1 MDSGFKESI
10 AHSSQPEARRPRWP
24 LQCIPLWGSYLAH
37 LPSLSLLKRPSLIP
51 PGSESGLWSQGR
63 LMECRGNSSGK
74 GWRTL
79 RWGLWA
85 GAEDAVGAEASL
97 LSTTMPYDL
106 QVRPVGMTLYLALT
120 SYRSSGPTVIVAC
133 KALVWEGPTCCR
145 VTRKGVRV

>member
-1 MDSGFKESI
+1 
-10 AHSSQPEARRPRWP
+10 
-24 LQCIPLWGSYLAH
+24 
-37 LPSLSLLKRPSLIP
+37 
-51 PGSESGLWSQGR
+51 
-63 LMECRGNSSGK
+63 MECRGNSSGK

-133 KALVWEGPTCCR
+133 KALVWEGPNMVYTNS
-145 VTRKGVRV
+145 VGITV